1 LSEIGVG
8 DIKTDQLKYDEAL
21 AKYLSGESLL
31 DQNQELFRQNE
42 SYEKFRSD
50 LDLRIRR
57 ISELDK
63 SSGLIHLNSN

>member
-21 AKYLSGESLL
+21 AKYLSGEALL

-63 SSGLIHLNSN
+63 SSGLINLNSN

>member
-1 LSEIGVG
+1 M
-8 DIKTDQLKYDEAL
+8 KYDEAL
-21 AKYLSGESLL
+21 AKYLSGEALL
-31 DQNQELFRQNE
+31 DQNHELFRQNE